1 MPLQKNLTHVT
12 DSTGSPNAALTQKR
26 VAFFFNLRHL
36 TVCQAGA
43 WRRRAERRQLIGV
56 VARSS
61 RARSNDAQHV
71 AFGECRNIAGV
82 VVRFR
87 LVEVGFDSCQHA
99 GNTWCRRMV
108 DVALNRTHF

>member
-1 MPLQKNLTHVT
+1 M
-12 DSTGSPNAALTQKR
+12 
-26 VAFFFNLRHL
+26 FNLRHL
-36 TVCQAGA
+36 AVGQTGA
-43 WRRRAERRQLIGV
+43 WRRRTQRGQWIGV
-56 VARSS
+56 VTSSS